1 MEVMSATESLSA
13 AEPSRI
19 LPQQPP
25 LFLGP
30 HCNGMLL
37 DPWEF
42 DTADGEPGYRY
53 ELIRGILI
61 VNPPPL
67 EQERD
72 PNEELGRLLRNFQ
85 DSPAGNALDAT
96 LSEQTVD
103 VGPHRRQVDRAIW
116 CGLGRKPQRRE
127 VPTIC
132 VEFVSAGIRNRTR
145 GYLDKRNE
153 YALAGCREYWI
164 IDRFSRQMTAVRY
177 DKGSS
182 AEIVIGAKET
192 YETPLLP
199 GFKLPLAALL
209 ARADYWAEG

>member
-1 MEVMSATESLSA
+1 MSTTEPRSVA
-13 AEPSRI
+13 APSRM
-19 LPQQPP
+19 LPEQSP

-42 DTADGEPGYRY
+42 DAADGEPGYRY

-67 EQERD
+67 EESRD
-72 PNEELGRLLRNFQ
+72 ANQWLGHLLLCYGEAE
-85 DSPAGNALDAT
+85 AGKALDAT
-96 LSEQTVD
+96 LDEQTVH
-103 VGPHRRQVDRAIW
+103 VGSHRRQVDRAIW
-116 CGLGRKPQRRE
+116 CGLGRKPRRRE

-132 VEFVSAGIRNRTR
+132 VEFVSAGMRNRTR
-145 GYLDKRNE
+145 DYLDKRNE
-153 YALAGCREYWI
+153 YAIVGCRETWI

-177 DKGSS
+177 DKESA
-182 AEIVIGAKET
+182 AEIVIGAEQT

-209 ARADYWAEG
+209 ARCDFWAEG